1 MNLELCNCWDTWA
14 WLSHGSATGHK
25 VRLVRV
31 ITKEP
36 FKNTSRRGSLG
47 GARNF
52 RTRTVFNAFG

>member
-14 WLSHGSATGHK
+14 WLSHRSATGHA
-25 VRLVRV
+25 VRGVSE

-36 FKNTSRRGSLG
+36 FRNTSRQRVLCGVRKL
-47 GARNF
+47 